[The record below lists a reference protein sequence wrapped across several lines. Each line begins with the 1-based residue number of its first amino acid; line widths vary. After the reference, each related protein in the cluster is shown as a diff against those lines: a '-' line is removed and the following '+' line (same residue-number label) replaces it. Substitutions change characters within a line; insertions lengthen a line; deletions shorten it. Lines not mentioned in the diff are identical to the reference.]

1 MKAEKFLSLF
11 ENIVEHT
18 PKVAEE
24 LLKLRPFQT
33 IEIFLSSLDSVVDNL
48 NSDEK
53 VLIVCKLWIIDWSSS
68 IQLVSKKMLVFFR

>member
-1 MKAEKFLSLF
+1 MDSINLLNSMKAEKFLSLF

-33 IEIFLSSLDSVVDNL
+33 IEIFLSSLDS
-48 NSDEK
+48 
-53 VLIVCKLWIIDWSSS
+53 IRI
-68 IQLVSKKMLVFFR
+68 

>member
-1 MKAEKFLSLF
+1 MDSINLLNSMKAEKFLFLF

-18 PKVAEE
+18 PKVAVE

-53 VLIVCKLWIIDWSSS
+53 VSTVCKLRIIDYLPS
-68 IQLVSKKMLVFFR
+68 R

>member
-1 MKAEKFLSLF
+1 MDSINLLNSMKAEKFLSLF

-33 IEIFLSSLDSVVDNL
+33 NEIFLSSLDSVVDNL

-53 VLIVCKLWIIDWSSS
+53 VIIVCELC
-68 IQLVSKKMLVFFR
+68 VNCE